1 MAVKFKATIQKPN
14 FYLFTGGPGAGKST
28 VIELLA
34 KQNKLVVPEVARN
47 IIRHQKTIG
56 GSAMHDGDRIA
67 YTALML
73 ERSIEDFER
82 LASVD
87 APVYFDRGLPD
98 LYAYTMR
105 YCGGVTETVKQAIA
119 QYRYNPKVFLFP
131 PWPEIYCHDTERKQS
146 FQEAIAT
153 WEAVKKGY
161 DDCGYLIID
170 VPKISVEERVQFIL
184 KHTQYGTD

>member
-1 MAVKFKATIQKPN
+1 MAVKVKVAIKKPN

-34 KQNKLVVPEVARN
+34 KQKKLVVPEVARN

-56 GSAMHDGDRIA
+56 GSAIHDGDRIL

-82 LASVD
+82 LTSVD

-98 LYAYTMR
+98 LYAYTAR
-105 YCGGVTETVKQAIA
+105 YCGGVGTV
-119 QYRYNPKVFLFP
+119 NLCNV
-131 PWPEIYCHDTERKQS
+131 C
-146 FQEAIAT
+146 
-153 WEAVKKGY
+153 
-161 DDCGYLIID
+161 
-170 VPKISVEERVQFIL
+170 
-184 KHTQYGTD
+184 

>member
-1 MAVKFKATIQKPN
+1 MAKFKTPIQKTN

-34 KQNKLVVPEVARN
+34 KQNRLVVPEVARN

-56 GSAMHDGDRIA
+56 GSATHDGDRVL

-73 ERSIEDFER
+73 ERSIEDFKR
-82 LASVD
+82 LTSVD

-98 LYAYTMR
+98 LYSYTMR
-105 YCGGVTETVKQAIA
+105 YCGGVTATVKQAIA

-131 PWPEIYCHDTERKQS
+131 PWAEIYCHDTERKQS
-146 FQEAIAT
+146 FQEAIET
-153 WEAVKKGY
+153 WEAVKQGY

-170 VPKISVEERVQFIL
+170 VPKLSAEERVQFIL
-184 KHTQYGTD
+184 NHTQCSAD

>member
-1 MAVKFKATIQKPN
+1 MTVNFKKSN

-47 IIRHQKTIG
+47 IIRHQKTIKG
-56 GSAMHDGDRIA
+56 TATHDGDRTA

-82 LASVD
+82 LTSIDAS
-87 APVYFDRGLPD
+87 VYFDRGLPD

-119 QYRYNPKVFLFP
+119 KYRYNPKVFLFP
-131 PWPEIYCHDTERKQS
+131 PWAEIYCHDTERKQS

-153 WEAVKKGY
+153 WEAVKEGY
-161 DDCGYLIID
+161 ADCGYLTIE
-170 VPKISVEERVQFIL
+170 VPKLSVEERVQFIL
-184 KHTQYGTD
+184 NHTLL

>member
-1 MAVKFKATIQKPN
+1 VAIQKPN

-34 KQNKLVVPEVARN
+34 KQKRLIVPEVARN

-56 GSAMHDGDRIA
+56 GTATHDGDRVS

-73 ERSIEDFER
+73 ERSIVDFER

-105 YCGGVTETVKQAIA
+105 YGGGVTETVRQAIV
-119 QYRYNPKVFLFP
+119 QYRYNSMVFLFP
-131 PWPEIYCHDTERKQS
+131 PWSEIYCHDTERKQS
-146 FQEAIAT
+146 FQEAIETWAT
-153 WEAVKKGY
+153 VKEGY
-161 DDCGYLIID
+161 ADCGYLTID
-170 VPKISVEERVQFIL
+170 VPKLSVEERVQFIL
-184 KHTQYGTD
+184 KHTQRCTD